1 LFAGLLTCHATGK
14 GNDVGVD
21 LVKTLQNT
29 KYSLDEKLDQS
40 FINYFGR
47 RPAAQSEDSVMT
59 GNNSSRQNDQGDKI
73 LEQVGGSNISADT
86 LERNE
91 HSYSECS
98 SDSEGDDADDIQP
111 SDHGVDLREKVEFC
125 NGRIRRKAVSA
136 NFQDNNDDDDNDE
149 VYYYSLVSMHI
160 FLSCFAY
167 ALSLCSFYFPSWLYV
182 YKK

>member
-29 KYSLDEKLDQS
+29 RYSLDEKLDQS

-47 RPAAQSEDSVMT
+47 RPAAQSEDSDMT
-59 GNNSSRQNDQGDKI
+59 GNNSSSRQNDQGDKI

-86 LERNE
+86 LERND
-91 HSYSECS
+91 SECS
-98 SDSEGDDADDIQP
+98 SDSEGDDADEMQP

-136 NFQDNNDDDDNDE
+136 NFQDDNDDDDDDGDGDDDDE
-149 VYYYSLVSMHI
+149 VYR
-160 FLSCFAY
+160 
-167 ALSLCSFYFPSWLYV
+167 
-182 YKK
+182 